1 VPGIIVAI
9 YPSLGFY
16 EELYNAKLASDI
28 SEANLRMHNSRNRR
42 KLRRKKLRV
51 IQIARD
57 ITIGRNLHGAPK
69 LLFGANPERNLRGAA
84 KLLAVLLSQ
93 EFFGALHDSAV
104 LDESLRL
111 GNREASRYNDC

>member
-16 EELYNAKLASDI
+16 ETLYNAKLASDI

-69 LLFGANPERNLRGAA
+69 LLFGDNTERNLRGAA

-93 EFFGALHDSAV
+93 EIFCALHDSAV